1 MKLKL
6 ALVIISVNCAV
17 CLVAGVFVYSV
28 ASLGGLIRDRSR
40 EAHKL
45 AEKNTDAGKKTVDIK
60 LDKKTLMD
68 REKTFA
74 AARTIKESY
83 SKVKT
88 GNPQVYTR
96 LPEREF
102 FQSLYNFYFLSRLL
116 SSKEV
121 MLDDNTVEEFRLG
134 GTLLYSMDKKYPF
147 MKKSIYLD
155 RSRKSHNKPN
165 IRVGT
170 NIVIIFVESLSQ
182 FFLRDDIHGVKGIFP
197 NIKEME
203 RESFAFSDMYNSS
216 YPTLKGLIAALG
228 SAIYLLD
235 EEVGG
240 TRIPVPCRFL
250 FLPNILKKLDYTNIH
265 IQAGSERFIGMKNL
279 FIEREGYDYFYG
291 SESLALDNI
300 SRLERGFGVD
310 DEKVFDYAIEWLEKY
325 PAKRPFLLTISTIN
339 SHPPYKGSYKHP
351 DAGGNPM
358 INGFYST
365 DKAFGKFW
373 NFFKKSKFNGN
384 TVVILTA
391 DHAMGNS
398 NEYTAFVKNFEEHYR
413 PFFDNI
419 PCFIYFPGGAWKGV
433 KNNTPCFSLDLTPTI
448 LEMMNL
454 DLANPFMGLSIFS
467 ERPYYKRDKSG
478 GQKSAGNKSEGQK
491 GQDLSMKMDAQ
502 QFEKA
507 KKILGFYLNTYREDR
522 ILPKDYKVQ
531 LY

>member
-6 ALVIISVNCAV
+6 ALIVICINCAV
-17 CLVAGVFVYSV
+17 CLLAGGIVYSLF
-28 ASLGGLIRDRSR
+28 SLGGCIRHKKMEARAEADRK
-40 EAHKL
+40 A
-45 AEKNTDAGKKTVDIK
+45 DAGRNVVDLK

-74 AARTIKESY
+74 AAKIIKESY

-88 GNPQVYTR
+88 GNPQIYTS
-96 LPEREF
+96 LPEGEF
-102 FQSLYNFYFLSRLL
+102 FRSFYAFYFLSHQLG
-116 SSKEV
+116 SKEV
-121 MLDDNTVEEFRLG
+121 MLDPEWIDEFRQKGRLI
-134 GTLLYSMDKKYPF
+134 YSMDRRYPF

-155 RSRKSHNKPN
+155 PSRKSYNKPA

-170 NIVIIFVESLSQ
+170 NIVIVFVESLSS
-182 FFLRDDIHGVKGIFP
+182 FFLKEEIHGVKGLMP
-197 NIKEME
+197 NIRGMGQ
-203 RESFAFSDMYNSS
+203 ESFSFTDMYNTS

-250 FLPNILKKLDYTNIH
+250 FLSNILKKLDYTTIH

-279 FIEREGYDYFYG
+279 FMEREGYDYFYG

-310 DEKVFDYAIEWLEKY
+310 DEKVFDYTIEWLEKY
-325 PAKRPFLLTISTIN
+325 KSGKPFLLTISTIN

-351 DAGGNPM
+351 GSGGNPM
-358 INGFYST
+358 LDGLYST

-373 NFFKKSKFNGN
+373 EFFKKSRFSGN

-398 NEYTAFVKNFEEHYR
+398 NEYTAFVRNFEEHYK

-419 PCFIYFPGGAWKGV
+419 PCFIHFPGGPWNSV
-433 KNNTPCFSLDLTPTI
+433 RNDTPCVSLDLTPTI
-448 LEMMNL
+448 LDMMNL

-467 ERPYYKRDKSG
+467 ERSYYKREN
-478 GQKSAGNKSEGQK
+478 A
-491 GQDLSMKMDAQ
+491 DLSMKFDAQ
-502 QFEKA
+502 QYEKA

-522 ILPKDYKVQ
+522 ILPRDFKVQ